1 MMNFSDNKITMTL
14 IIVVIII
21 VGAFFFFNKDSQQG
35 SEQIIPKGS
44 EVGSLAHDF
53 SLNNISGKEINL
65 SNYRGEIIFLNF
77 WATWCPPCKA
87 EMQAIQKLH
96 EENKKVKVIAVNTQ
110 ENKDD
115 VLDYLMVNKYSFT
128 TLLDQEGKITSK
140 YLIRGIPTTLII
152 DQDGVIVKRHS
163 GTLSYEQMLDM
174 VKEK

>member
-1 MMNFSDNKITMTL
+1 
-14 IIVVIII
+14 
-21 VGAFFFFNKDSQQG
+21 
-35 SEQIIPKGS
+35 
-44 EVGSLAHDF
+44 
-53 SLNNISGKEINL
+53 
-65 SNYRGEIIFLNF
+65 
-77 WATWCPPCKA
+77 
-87 EMQAIQKLH
+87 MQAIQKLH
-96 EENKKVKVIAVNTQ
+96 EENKNVKVIAVNTQ

>member
-1 MMNFSDNKITMTL
+1 
-14 IIVVIII
+14 
-21 VGAFFFFNKDSQQG
+21 
-35 SEQIIPKGS
+35 
-44 EVGSLAHDF
+44 
-53 SLNNISGKEINL
+53 
-65 SNYRGEIIFLNF
+65 
-77 WATWCPPCKA
+77 
-87 EMQAIQKLH
+87 MQAIQKLH